1 MNESNEINNDKE
13 LYKKVSFIENKV
25 KEIEEENKIMIS
37 KISENNS
44 LLNNLKNNI
53 QKILIFLDKKQN
65 ENKEKRNIKSKEN
78 TPNDEI
84 INNENSKNEIQNQ
97 INNVD
102 ENKDNDKLEPK
113 QENINKNN
121 KFNFHYL
128 ITENLE
134 LELTE
139 ILKRSIMNAN
149 KTLNEDGG
157 FERQEINEE
166 NKKIK
171 DKILLQINK
180 YSNKEKNYILKKA
193 EYFRRIGILVRF
205 SHELGIY
212 IFQILLEIFKNNI
225 GFHSLFKDKVRLY
238 YSTWIKK
245 QLNEICFKKI
255 AKNKNI
261 QNQLNNLI
269 QFENNE
275 RDFFIDE
282 LLPNL
287 CKLYFHCYLTDIIVD
302 IIYAKEDEE
311 FNWNNM
317 VENLI
322 NMKDD
327 KKVLFTYLPGLNVK
341 NQFLDNSQIL
351 VVAYPSDNPSKIN
364 IQKPAFYIESTIQI
378 NINIQINEVSF
389 TYKKLS
395 KSTEKNKL
403 IVVEF
408 EVNLGINIPK
418 WDSLKYK
425 FNLIDCNNYI
435 FEGTKISLEE
445 TYYGKCICQVF
456 INNIK
461 VKESSPK
468 ILDLRVKK

>member
-1 MNESNEINNDKE
+1 MN
-13 LYKKVSFIENKV
+13 
-25 KEIEEENKIMIS
+25 
-37 KISENNS
+37 
-44 LLNNLKNNI
+44 
-53 QKILIFLDKKQN
+53 
-65 ENKEKRNIKSKEN
+65 
-78 TPNDEI
+78 T
-84 INNENSKNEIQNQ
+84 
-97 INNVD
+97 
-102 ENKDNDKLEPK
+102 
-113 QENINKNN
+113 
-121 KFNFHYL
+121 
-128 ITENLE
+128 
-134 LELTE
+134 
-139 ILKRSIMNAN
+139 N
-149 KTLNEDGG
+149 KTLSDEGG

-171 DKILLQINK
+171 DKIFLQLNK

-193 EYFRRIGILVRF
+193 EYFKRIGILVRF
-205 SHELGIY
+205 SHEIGIY

-245 QLNEICFKKI
+245 QLNENCFMKI
-255 AKNKNI
+255 SKNKNI
-261 QNQLNNLI
+261 KNQLNNLI

-275 RDFFIDE
+275 KDFFIDE

-302 IIYAKEDEE
+302 IVYSKEDEE

-327 KKVLFTYLPGLNVK
+327 KKVLFTYLPGLNVN

-364 IQKPAFYIESTIQI
+364 IQKPAFNVEATIEI
-378 NINIQINEVSF
+378 NLDNQINEVSF
-389 TYKKLS
+389 TYKKVG
-395 KSTEKNKL
+395 KSNEYKNTV
-403 IVVEF
+403 VVEF
-408 EVNLGINIPK
+408 LVNLGINIPQ
-418 WDSLKYK
+418 WDSLKIK
-425 FNLIDCNNYI
+425 FKLIDCKNYI
-435 FEGTKISLEE
+435 IEGTKALLHEE
-445 TYYGKCICQVF
+445 YYGKCICQVF

-468 ILDLRVKK
+468 ILDLRAN